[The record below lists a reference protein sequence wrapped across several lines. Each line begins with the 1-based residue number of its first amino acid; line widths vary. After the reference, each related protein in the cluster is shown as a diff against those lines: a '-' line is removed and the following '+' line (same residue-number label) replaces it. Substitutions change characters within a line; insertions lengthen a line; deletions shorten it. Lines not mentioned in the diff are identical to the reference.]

1 MTNFQAEETARLQGF
16 RNTAQEQIRQL
27 AQRMNDT
34 LEMLRNQRD
43 VLRQRGMSLPPNSM
57 DTLKQLK
64 TGVDKLN
71 SNITN
76 VMLELKQL
84 RELVTTA
91 SIVNS
96 SLDPS
101 EVLNEVMDTVV
112 R

>member
-1 MTNFQAEETARLQGF
+1 MTNFQTEETARLQAY

-27 AQRMNDT
+27 SQRANDT

-43 VLRQRGMSLPPNSM
+43 ILRQRGMSLPPNSM

-71 SNITN
+71 LNITN
-76 VMLELKQL
+76 VLSELKQL

-96 SLDPS
+96 SLDTGQ
-101 EVLNEVMDTVV
+101 VLNEEIGRAHV
-112 R
+112 